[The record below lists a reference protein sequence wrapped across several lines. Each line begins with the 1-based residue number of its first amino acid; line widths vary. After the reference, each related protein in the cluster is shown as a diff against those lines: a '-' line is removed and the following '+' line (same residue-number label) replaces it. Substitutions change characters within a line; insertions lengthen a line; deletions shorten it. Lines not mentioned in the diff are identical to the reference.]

1 MGEKIC
7 VHINVNF
14 SSNHRGEGG
23 GGIPCI
29 KLENVFV
36 SFLRQ

>member
-1 MGEKIC
+1 MGPRKFALY
-7 VHINVNF
+7 INVNF
-14 SSNHRGEGG
+14 SSNHGGEGG

-36 SFLRQ
+36 LLF